1 MARRAVFIDR
11 DGTLSAEA
19 GLIRDPSDLE
29 LFPFATSAVKRINRA
44 GWQAVVITNQPWIG
58 HGKMSEDE
66 LADVHEQLRQLLLVE
81 DARLDGIY
89 HCPHHPEAT
98 VERYKTICD
107 CRKPGIGMLQR
118 AADEMGVELP
128 LSFVVGDRLC
138 DIEAALKAGSR
149 PVLVR
154 TGRGSETEQQIADSP
169 LKAAHVADDLGQAL
183 DWIFEQS
190 EGG

>member
-19 GLIRDPSDLE
+19 GLIRDPSELE
-29 LFPFATSAVKRINRA
+29 LLPCATSAIKRVNRA

-58 HGKMSEDE
+58 HGKLSEDE
-66 LADVHEQLRQLLLVE
+66 LAEVHEQLRQLLLQD

-118 AADEMGVELP
+118 AAEEMGVELP

-138 DIEAALKAGSR
+138 DIEAALNAGSQ
-149 PVLVR
+149 PILVR
-154 TGRGSETEQQIADSP
+154 TGRGCETEKQIAESQLDV
-169 LKAAHVADDLGQAL
+169 AHIADDLGQAL
-183 DWIFEQS
+183 DWIFNQS
-190 EGG
+190 EGA